1 MRPVIRRLA
10 RISLWTAGVVLTLV
24 LLTGVVIET
33 SFFKNWLRGV
43 IVRQANQ
50 HINGTLT
57 IGRFKGSLFSGVE
70 LEDVAVMM
78 NGEPIVRIDALK
90 TTYSIRELV
99 SNGTTVDS
107 VAVVRPV
114 VKAHREGAGWQLA
127 RLVQPGKNQSK
138 STRRIAIRH
147 ITIIDGTVAI
157 DKARGKQNVDVPDQ
171 IDKLNASLGL
181 AYEPDKSTTLDV
193 GGISF
198 VAANPAL
205 ELRQMAGRVTV
216 TGDSINVSNFNVRT
230 GETAMWADGAIAHY
244 KKTPTLAMNV
254 TFTPLSL
261 PEIRRFVP
269 SMKRMNVAPT
279 ISMKLGG
286 PTTRL
291 ATEVS
296 ARSTAGNFAFRGT
309 VSLGGP
315 DRVYSGDVAVHHLD
329 LAPFLNNPEQKSDI
343 VVYAKIDVRGPA
355 GFDTLR
361 GSVSADAPLVSTHGY
376 IVEGIRAN
384 AKIDGRKIAFDTSE
398 LAYRSNTTAAG
409 TVEFASDQRPETRF
423 DLRGAVKDVGLAYLP
438 KQTRIPPAE
447 TKLSM
452 GYHVRIVI
460 PRKPGWHVDG
470 EVQLAKSTVAGVT
483 IGDRSK
489 ASFVFEPNVVQYKV
503 DMSVLDVDLEKIGRQ
518 FNVQTLMN
526 PRYQTS
532 LNGHVVASVN
542 GIALDTMDLTASGA
556 MTDSSVF
563 SGRIPELTFEWTI
576 AKGDLHVK
584 ANGLVDKINPAIA
597 FDIPTLEGEVSGN
610 VDTDV
615 TLHQL
620 SKGVD
625 ENSIEGTLTADLGPS
640 KAGEG
645 AVDRLY
651 VSGDYRNAFAD
662 IYQLDV
668 SGSDIKATGHGTIA
682 FNETEQSGFWIHAD
696 AAHLESINAALKS
709 QQALTGIG
717 TLDAV
722 VGGNKKEY
730 TINGTVTGNGIRYGE
745 VGALAASTKFSAKL
759 PNFDVQQTAV
769 TADTSAAF
777 VDIPGV
783 QINELTAKTD
793 YRDKTVDFT
802 VNAKQPQR
810 SLAAD
815 GSLILHP
822 DHNEVHLTALDFQ
835 TQGMRWQ
842 TGKGHSP
849 AIQWGGG
856 TIDVKDFSLV
866 NGSQEIRAEGA
877 IGTSGS
883 NLDVY
888 LKDVDLGVIDVF
900 LVRPQQ
906 LWGTVNAKAVVSGT
920 TDALTA
926 DAEFTIANGR
936 FRQVPFESITGKA
949 KYTPTHVVVDT
960 KLQQNESQW
969 ILAKGELPTSLFK
982 GQRSDDRIDL
992 HVDSSMVDLGIIQGL
1007 TTAVSGVQGKL
1018 QAKLD
1023 VTGTALEPRVEG
1035 GVTIAG
1041 GGFKVEETGVTYK
1054 GLDGKIN
1061 FLPDRVHIDDLHVL
1075 DRDNDY
1081 LTVTGD
1087 LGVSGLRL
1095 SNVNL
1100 GFYADNFKVLGN
1112 EMGNL
1117 HVNSNIELTGTL
1129 ANPKVVGDLGVT
1141 TGNIKLDPILAK
1153 LTNSAY
1159 STSELDIAK
1168 IQGPES
1174 NQRQGLLGALELAL
1188 HVTIPDDL
1196 VVKADD
1202 LKTDEGS
1209 VGLGKLNV
1217 TLGGDLN
1224 VAAAPGKPITLVGNV
1239 NTVRGVYDY
1248 QGRRFTV
1255 LRDGA
1260 VRFEGDPVNALDPAL
1275 DVSAERMIQSVTV
1288 RVNVRGRLRRPDIE
1302 LTSIPPQ
1309 DQADIL
1315 ALIIF
1320 NQPLNQLGEGQQ
1332 ISLAQRA
1339 GSIAAG
1345 AVANQL
1351 TGSIANSLNLDE
1363 FEINLSPDTGGA
1375 AELTVG
1381 QQLGQNLY
1389 VKVQQGIGDNSQTNF
1404 VLEYEFAKWLRLQT
1418 NVLEGSTTQQQLF
1431 QKVKS
1436 TGADLVFSFQF
1447 K

>member
-1 MRPVIRRLA
+1 MRRLA
-10 RISLWTAGVVLTLV
+10 RILLWTAGIVLTLV

-43 IVRQANQ
+43 IVKQANQ
-50 HINGTLT
+50 HINGTLA
-57 IGRFKGSLFSGVE
+57 IGTFKGNLFSGVE
-70 LEDVAVMM
+70 LDDVTVIM
-78 NGEPIVRIDALK
+78 NNEPVVRIDALK
-90 TTYSIRELV
+90 TSYSIRELV

-107 VAVVRPV
+107 VTIVHPV
-114 VKAHREGAGWQLA
+114 VAAHRIDNTWQLA
-127 RLVQPGKNQSK
+127 RLVRSTDNQRK
-138 STRRIAIRH
+138 STRRIAVRH
-147 ITIIDGTVAI
+147 ITITDGSVVI
-157 DKARGKQNVDVPDQ
+157 DKAQGKQSVDVPERIEQ
-171 IDKLNASLGL
+171 LNASMGF
-181 AYEPDKSTTLDV
+181 AHDPTSSTTLDLGAV
-193 GGISF
+193 SF
-198 VAANPAL
+198 ATVNPVL
-205 ELRQMAGRVTV
+205 ELRQLSGKVTM
-216 TGDSINVSNFNVRT
+216 TDESINVSNFNVRT
-230 GETAMWADGAIAHY
+230 AETAIWADGAVAQY
-244 KKTPTLAMNV
+244 RKTPTLAMNV

-261 PEIRRFVP
+261 AEIRRFVP
-269 SMKRMNVAPT
+269 SMKPMNVAPT
-279 ISMKLGG
+279 ISMKVGG

-296 ARSTAGNFAFRGT
+296 AKSTAGDFAFRGT

-384 AKIDGRKIAFDTSE
+384 AKIDGRNIAFDTSE
-398 LAYRSNTTAAG
+398 RAYRSNTTAAG
-409 TVEFASDQRPETRF
+409 TVQFATDQRPETRF
-423 DLRGAVKDVGLAYLP
+423 DLRGAVKDVGFTYLP

-452 GYHVRIVI
+452 GYHVKIVL

-470 EVQLAKSTVAGVT
+470 EVQLAKSMVAGVT
-483 IGDRSK
+483 VGDGSR
-489 ASFVFEPNVVQYKV
+489 ASFLFEPNVVQYKV
-503 DMSVLDVDLEKIGRQ
+503 DMNVLDVDLQRIGKQ
-518 FNVQTLMN
+518 FNVQALAN

-532 LNGHVVASVN
+532 LNGHVVADVK
-542 GIALDTMDLTASGA
+542 GTALETMDLKASGEVMA
-556 MTDSSVF
+556 SSLF
-563 SGRIPELTFEWTI
+563 GGRIPEMTFESTI
-576 AKGDLHVK
+576 ANGDLHVK
-584 ANGLVDKINPAIA
+584 AMGMLDKLNPAIA
-597 FDIPTLEGEVSGN
+597 ADRPGLEGQVTGN
-610 VDTDV
+610 VDADV
-615 TLHQL
+615 TLHHL
-620 SKGVD
+620 ANGVD
-625 ENSIEGTLTADLGPS
+625 ENSIEGEITADLGPS
-640 KAGEG
+640 QVGPKG
-645 AVDRLY
+645 AIDRAY
-651 VSGDYRNAFAD
+651 ISGDYHNAVAD
-662 IYQLDV
+662 IYDLDV
-668 SGSDIKATGHGTIA
+668 TGSDIRATGHGTIA
-682 FNETEQSGFWIHAD
+682 FNETDQSGLWIHAD
-696 AAHLESINAALKS
+696 ATHLESINAALNT
-709 QQALTGIG
+709 QQSLTGLG
-717 TLDAV
+717 TLDFV
-722 VGGNKKEY
+722 VGGNKKEF
-730 TINGTVTGNGIRYGE
+730 TVNGTATGNGIRYGDY
-745 VGALAASTKFSAKL
+745 GALAASSKFSAKV
-759 PNFDVQQTAV
+759 PNLDPQQTTV
-769 TADTSAAF
+769 TADTSATF
-777 VDIPGV
+777 VDIAGQ

-793 YRDKTVDFT
+793 YRDQSVDFNVT
-802 VNAKQPQR
+802 AKQPER
-810 SLAAD
+810 TLAA
-815 GSLILHP
+815 GGALVLHP
-822 DHNEVHLTALDFQ
+822 DHNEVHLTAFDFQ

-842 TGKGHSP
+842 TGQGHSP

-856 TIDVKDFSLV
+856 NVDVKDLSLV
-866 NGSQEIRAEGA
+866 NGSQEIRAEGSFGKA
-877 IGTSGS
+877 GGNITV
-883 NLDVY
+883 N
-888 LKDVDLGVIDVF
+888 LKDVDLGIVDAF

-920 TDALTA
+920 SDAPQA
-926 DAEFTIANGR
+926 DAEFVIANGR
-936 FRQVPFESITGKA
+936 FRQVPYESITGKA
-949 KYTPTHVVVDT
+949 KYTPTTVVLDT

-969 ILAKGELPTSLFK
+969 LLAKGELPTSLFK
-982 GQRSDDRIDL
+982 GQRNTDRIDF
-992 HVDSSMVDLGIIQGL
+992 HVDSSMVDLGIVQGL

-1023 VTGTALEPRVEG
+1023 VGGTSQDPRVEG
-1035 GVTIAG
+1035 AVTIQG
-1041 GGFKVEETGVTYK
+1041 GALKVVDTGVDYK
-1054 GLDGKIN
+1054 GIDGKIN

-1081 LTVTGD
+1081 LSITGD

-1112 EMGNL
+1112 DMGNM
-1117 HVNSNIELTGTL
+1117 HVNSSLELTGTL
-1129 ANPKVVGDLGVT
+1129 ANPKVVGDLGVN

-1159 STSELDIAK
+1159 STSSIDITK
-1168 IQGPES
+1168 TEGPEAA
-1174 NQRQGLLGALELAL
+1174 RQGLLDALELAL

-1202 LKTDEGS
+1202 LKTSEGPI
-1209 VGLGKLNV
+1209 GLGKLNI

-1224 VAAAPGKPITLVGNV
+1224 VNAAPGQPITLVGNV
-1239 NTVRGVYDY
+1239 NTVRGFYDY

-1255 LRDGA
+1255 LRDGT
-1260 VRFEGDPVNALDPAL
+1260 VRFEGDPVNALNPAL
-1275 DVSAERMIQSVTV
+1275 DVSAERMIQAVTV
-1288 RVNVRGRLRRPDIE
+1288 RVNVKGNLRRPDIE

-1309 DQADIL
+1309 EEADIL

-1332 ISLAQRA
+1332 LSLAQRA

-1351 TGSIANSLNLDE
+1351 TGSIANSLNLDQ
-1363 FEINLSPDTGGA
+1363 FEVNLSPESGST
-1375 AELTVG
+1375 AEVTVG
-1381 QQLGQNLY
+1381 QQVGQNLY

-1404 VLEYEFAKWLRLQT
+1404 VLEYEFTKWLRLQT

>member
-1 MRPVIRRLA
+1 MRRLS
-10 RISLWTAGVVLTLV
+10 RILLWTAGVILTLV
-24 LLTGVVIET
+24 LLTGAVIET

-43 IVRQANQ
+43 IVKQANQ
-50 HINGTLT
+50 HINGTLA
-57 IGRFKGSLFSGVE
+57 IGRFKGNLFTGVE
-70 LEDVAVMM
+70 LDDVAVMM
-78 NGEPIVRIDALK
+78 DGEPVVRIDALK
-90 TTYSIRELV
+90 TSYSIRELV

-107 VAVVRPV
+107 VTVVHPV
-114 VKAHREGAGWQLA
+114 VTVHREGAGWQLA
-127 RLVQPGKNQSK
+127 RLVKPSNNQSK

-147 ITIIDGTVAI
+147 ITITDGAVAI
-157 DKARGKQNVDVPDQ
+157 DKAEGKQNVEVPERV
-171 IDKLNASLGL
+171 DKLNASLGL
-181 AYEPDKSTTLDV
+181 AYAPDKSTTVDV
-193 GGISF
+193 GTVTM
-198 VAANPAL
+198 VAVNPAL
-205 ELRQMAGRVTV
+205 ELRQMSGKVTM
-216 TGDSINVSNFNVRT
+216 TPDSINVSNFNVRT
-230 GETAMWADGAIAHY
+230 GETGLWADGAVAQY
-244 KKTPTLAMNV
+244 KKTPVLAMHV
-254 TFTPLSL
+254 SFTPLSL

-269 SMKRMNVAPT
+269 SMKEINVSPT
-279 ISMKLGG
+279 INVKLGG

-296 ARSTAGNFAFRGT
+296 AASTAGDFAFRGT

-343 VVYAKIDVRGPA
+343 VVYAKMDVRGPA

-376 IVEGIRAN
+376 VVEGIRAN
-384 AKIDGRKIAFDTSE
+384 AKIDGRKITFDTSE

-409 TVEFASDQRPETRF
+409 TVQFATDERPETRF
-423 DLRGAVKDVGLAYLP
+423 DLRGAVKDVGFAYLP

-452 GYHVRIVI
+452 GYHVKIVI

-483 IGDRSK
+483 IGDGSK
-489 ASFVFEPNVVQYKV
+489 ASFLFEPNVVRYDV
-503 DMSVLDVDLEKIGRQ
+503 DMNVLDVDLQRIGKQ
-518 FNVQTLMN
+518 FNVQALAN

-542 GIALDTMDLTASGA
+542 GTALETMDLTASGA
-556 MTDSSVF
+556 ITDSSLF
-563 SGRIPELTFEWTI
+563 GGRIPELTFESTI

-584 ANGLVDKINPAIA
+584 AMGMLDKINPAIVA
-597 FDIPTLEGEVSGN
+597 GKPTLEGEVSGN
-610 VDTDV
+610 VDADV

-620 SKGVD
+620 ANGVD
-625 ENSIEGTLTADLGPS
+625 ENSIEGALTADLGPS
-640 KAGEG
+640 KAGQG
-645 AVDRLY
+645 AIDRLY

-662 IYQLDV
+662 IYQLEV
-668 SGSDIKATGHGTIA
+668 SGSDIRATGHGTIA
-682 FNETEQSGFWIHAD
+682 FNETDPSGFWIHAD
-696 AAHLESINAALKS
+696 TSHLESININS
-709 QQALTGIG
+709 QQSLAGIG

-722 VGGNKKEY
+722 VGGNKKEF
-730 TINGTVTGNGIRYGE
+730 TINGTVTGNGIRYGDY
-745 VGALAASTKFSAKL
+745 GALAASTTFSAKL
-759 PNFDVQQTAV
+759 PNFDVQQTSV
-769 TADTSAAF
+769 TADTNATF
-777 VDIPGV
+777 VDMPGL

-793 YRDKTVDFT
+793 YHDKSVDFT

-810 SLAAD
+810 SLAMG

-822 DHNEVHLTALDFQ
+822 DHNEVHLTAFDFQ

-842 TGKGHSP
+842 TGDGHSP
-849 AIQWGGG
+849 AIQWGAGNV
-856 TIDVKDFSLV
+856 DVKDFSV
-866 NGSQEIRAEGA
+866 TNGSQEIRAEGG
-877 IGTSGS
+877 IGKSGS
-883 NLDVY
+883 NLSVY
-888 LKDVDLGVIDVF
+888 LKDVDLGVVDAF

-920 TDALTA
+920 TDAPSA

-936 FRQVPFESITGKA
+936 FRQVPYESISGKA
-949 KYTPTHVVVDT
+949 KYTPASVVVDT

-969 ILAKGELPTSLFK
+969 IVAKGELPMSLFK
-982 GQRSDDRIDL
+982 GQRNNDRIDF
-992 HVDSSMVDLGIIQGL
+992 HVDSSSVDLGIIQGL
-1007 TTAVSGVQGKL
+1007 TTAVSGVTGKL

-1023 VTGTALEPRVEG
+1023 MTGTALDPRVQG

-1041 GGFKVEETGVTYK
+1041 GGLKVEDTGVTYK
-1054 GLDGKIN
+1054 GMDGKID
-1061 FLPDRVHIDDLHVL
+1061 FQPDRVHIDDLHVL
-1075 DRDNDY
+1075 DHDDDY

-1100 GFYADNFKVLGN
+1100 GVYADNFKVLGN

-1117 HVNSNIELTGTL
+1117 HVNSNLELTGTL
-1129 ANPKVVGDLGVT
+1129 ANPKVVGDLGVA

-1159 STSELDIAK
+1159 STSELDISKSA
-1168 IQGPES
+1168 GTEN
-1174 NQRQGLLGALELAL
+1174 NQRQGLLGALELNMHL
-1188 HVTIPDDL
+1188 TIPDDL

-1202 LKTDEGS
+1202 LKTAEGP
-1209 VGLGKLNV
+1209 VGLGKLNL

-1224 VAAAPGKPITLVGNV
+1224 ITAAPSKPIMLVGSV
-1239 NTVRGVYDY
+1239 NTVRGFYDY

-1255 LRDGA
+1255 LRDGK
-1260 VRFEGDPVNALDPAL
+1260 VRFEGDSIDALDPSL
-1275 DVSAERMIQSVTV
+1275 DVTAERMIQAVTV
-1288 RVNVRGRLRRPDIE
+1288 RVNVKGRLRRPDIE
-1302 LTSIPPQ
+1302 LTSVPPQ
-1309 DQADIL
+1309 EQADIL

-1332 ISLAQRA
+1332 LSLAQRA

-1351 TGSIANSLNLDE
+1351 TGSIANSLNLDQ
-1363 FEINLSPDTGGA
+1363 FEINLSPDTGSA

-1404 VLEYEFAKWLRLQT
+1404 VLEYEFTKWLRLQT

>member
-1 MRPVIRRLA
+1 MR
-10 RISLWTAGVVLTLV
+10 RISRILLWTAGVVLMLV
-24 LLTGVVIET
+24 LLTGAVIET

-43 IVRQANQ
+43 IVKQANQ
-50 HINGTLT
+50 HINGTLA
-57 IGRFKGSLFSGVE
+57 IGRFKGDLFTGVE
-70 LEDVAVMM
+70 LDDVAVLMD
-78 NGEPIVRIDALK
+78 GEPIVRIDALK
-90 TTYSIRELV
+90 TSYSIRELV
-99 SNGTTVDS
+99 SNGTIVDS
-107 VAVVRPV
+107 VTVVRPV
-114 VKAHREGAGWQLA
+114 VTAHREGARWQLA
-127 RLVQPGKNQSK
+127 RLVKPSNSQSK

-147 ITIIDGTVAI
+147 VTITDGSVAI
-157 DKARGKQNVDVPDQ
+157 DKAQGQQSVNVPERV
-171 IDKLNASLGL
+171 DKLNASLGF
-181 AYEPDKSTTLDV
+181 AYEPDKSTTVDV

-198 VAANPAL
+198 VAARPTL
-205 ELRQMAGRVTV
+205 ELRQMSGKVSVTD
-216 TGDSINVSNFNVRT
+216 DSINVSNFNVRT
-230 GETAMWADGAIAHY
+230 GETALWADGAVAQY
-244 KKTPTLAMNV
+244 KQTPTLAMHIS
-254 TFTPLSL
+254 FTPLSL

-269 SMKRMNVAPT
+269 SMKEMNVAPT
-279 ISMKLGG
+279 INVKLGG

-291 ATEVS
+291 AAEVS
-296 ARSTAGNFAFRGT
+296 AKSTAGDFAFRGT

-376 IVEGIRAN
+376 IVQGIRAN
-384 AKIDGRKIAFDTSE
+384 AKIEGRKIAFDTSE
-398 LAYRSNTTAAG
+398 LAYRSNTSAAG
-409 TVEFASDQRPETRF
+409 TVEFATDERPETRF

-452 GYHVRIVI
+452 GYHVKIVI

-483 IGDRSK
+483 VGDGSK
-489 ASFVFEPNVVQYKV
+489 ASFVFEPNVARYSV
-503 DMSVLDVDLEKIGRQ
+503 DMNVLDVDLQKIGKQ
-518 FNVQTLMN
+518 FNVQALAN

-542 GIALDTMDLTASGA
+542 GTALETMDLTASGA
-556 MTDSSVF
+556 ITGSSIF
-563 SGRIPELTFEWTI
+563 GGRIPELTFESTI

-584 ANGLVDKINPAIA
+584 ASGMLEKINPAVAADRPA
-597 FDIPTLEGEVSGN
+597 FDGEVSGN
-610 VDTDV
+610 VDADV
-615 TLHQL
+615 TLHHL
-620 SKGVD
+620 AAGVD
-625 ENSIEGTLTADLGPS
+625 ENSIEGSLTADLGPS
-640 KAGEG
+640 KAGQG
-645 AVDRLY
+645 AIDRLY

-662 IYQLDV
+662 IYQLEV
-668 SGSDIKATGHGTIA
+668 AGSDVRATGHGTIA
-682 FNETEQSGFWIHAD
+682 FNETDQSGFWIHAD
-696 AAHLESINAALKS
+696 ASHLESINAALNS
-709 QQALTGIG
+709 QQSLSGIG
-717 TLDAV
+717 TVDAV
-722 VGGNKKEY
+722 VGGNKKEF
-730 TINGTVTGNGIRYGE
+730 TINGTVTGNGIRYGDY
-745 VGALAASTKFSAKL
+745 GALAASTKFSAKV
-759 PNFDVQQTAV
+759 PNFDPHQTTV
-769 TADTSAAF
+769 TADTSATF
-777 VDIPGV
+777 VDLPGL
-783 QINELTAKTD
+783 QLNELTAKTD
-793 YRDKTVDFT
+793 YRDNSVDFNLT
-802 VNAKQPQR
+802 AKQPQR
-810 SLAAD
+810 SLTSG
-815 GSLILHP
+815 GSLTLHP

-842 TGKGHSP
+842 VGEGHSP
-849 AIQWGGG
+849 AVQWGGG
-856 TIDVKDFSLV
+856 NVDVKDFSLV
-866 NGSQEIRAEGA
+866 NGPQEIRAEGV
-877 IGTSGS
+877 IGKSNS
-883 NLDVY
+883 NLTVN
-888 LKDVDLGVIDVF
+888 LKDVDLGIIDVF

-906 LWGTVNAKAVVSGT
+906 LWGTVNAKASVGGT
-920 TDALTA
+920 TDALSA

-936 FRQVPFESITGKA
+936 FRQVPYESITGTA
-949 KYTPTHVVVDT
+949 KYSPANIVVDA

-969 ILAKGELPTSLFK
+969 ILAKGELPMSLFK
-982 GQRSDDRIDL
+982 GQRNNDRIDF
-992 HVDSSMVDLGIIQGL
+992 HVASSTVDLGIIQGF

-1023 VTGTALEPRVEG
+1023 MTGTALEPHVEG

-1041 GGFKVEETGVTYK
+1041 GAFKTEDTGVTYK
-1054 GLDGKIN
+1054 GLDGKID

-1075 DRDNDY
+1075 DNDNDY

-1087 LGVSGLRL
+1087 LGVSGLKL

-1112 EMGNL
+1112 EIGNL
-1117 HVNSNIELTGTL
+1117 HINSSVELTGTL
-1129 ANPKVVGDLGVT
+1129 SNPKVQGNLGIA

-1159 STSELDIAK
+1159 STSAIDISK
-1168 IQGPES
+1168 TQGPE
-1174 NQRQGLLGALELAL
+1174 NERQGFLGALQLDM

-1202 LKTDEGS
+1202 IKTADGPI
-1209 VGLGKLNV
+1209 GLGKLNL

-1224 VAAAPGKPITLVGNV
+1224 VSAAPGKPITLVGNV
-1239 NTVRGVYDY
+1239 NTVRGFYDY

-1255 LRDGA
+1255 LRDGT
-1260 VRFEGDPVNALDPAL
+1260 VRFEGDSINSLDPAL
-1275 DVSAERMIQSVTV
+1275 DVSAERMIQAVTV
-1288 RVNVRGRLRRPDIE
+1288 RVNVKGRLRRPDIE
-1302 LTSIPPQ
+1302 LTSMPPQ
-1309 DQADIL
+1309 EQADIL

-1332 ISLAQRA
+1332 LSLAQRA

-1351 TGSIANSLNLDE
+1351 TGSIANSLNLDQ
-1363 FEINLSPDTGGA
+1363 FEINLSPDTGST

-1404 VLEYEFAKWLRLQT
+1404 VLEYEFSKWLRLQT
-1418 NVLEGSTTQQQLF
+1418 NVLEGAPTQQQLF